1 MESLR
6 NFMFSEVYGSEPA
19 RRQKERIEFAI
30 GNLFEYYR
38 KNPGEVSVEYGKG
51 RKPSANQMAIDMV
64 AGMTD
69 RYCIATFERLFVPS
83 TTSF

>member
-1 MESLR
+1 
-6 NFMFSEVYGSEPA
+6 
-19 RRQKERIEFAI
+19 
-30 GNLFEYYR
+30 
-38 KNPGEVSVEYGKG
+38 
-51 RKPSANQMAIDMV
+51 MV